1 MRVTRKLAWEA
12 SPVWLGRGPVTV
24 QVGNESSLGHYELR
38 ASVFLELLLQ
48 AGQGDGMGKTIMKAR
63 KK

>member
-1 MRVTRKLAWEA
+1 MPRKLAQFGWA
-12 SPVWLGRGPVTV
+12 GDLSQSKLGMSPRWGR
-24 QVGNESSLGHYELR
+24 YKLR

-48 AGQGDGMGKTIMKAR
+48 AGQGDRMGKTIMKAR